1 MNFTFPIITL
11 PAQASANERGRLYGI
26 AARSQIR
33 HSILTYA
40 KLFASCG
47 IDWAQAGERARAYSE
62 VISALDPLLM
72 DEMQGIALG
81 SGWHLDDILALNCR
95 TEILPPN
102 FLSDDTRSGAA
113 ALAANR
119 LAGLADWEP
128 DQALDPHLRDGEC
141 TAMCVQGRVSEDG
154 NTWFAQNWDWIGRQ
168 RAALV
173 ILKTHTT
180 QGRALTTLTEA
191 GMLAKIGM
199 NAAGFALGLNIL
211 RSTHDGFKP
220 GVPVHIVLRHLLGC
234 DSVAHA
240 RERLARMASLGF
252 GAASN
257 VPCADAQGEVAC
269 FEIAP
274 AGWAE
279 LKPENGVVIHTN
291 HFMCTPL
298 LGEQSPLGLA
308 LSSQPR
314 LNTAAHHAAQT
325 GLGFEKLQAFLRDE
339 SDGYLSVCRKPNP
352 ALPPEGR
359 VESVAGVLMNTHTRQ
374 MWIAPDVPSQ
384 VAFQA
389 IVNDWD

>member
-102 FLSDDTRSGAA
+102 FLSDDTHSGAA

-141 TAMCVQGRVSEDG
+141 TAMCVQGRVSVDG
-154 NTWFAQNWDWIGRQ
+154 HTWFAQNWDWIGRQ

-211 RSTHDGFKP
+211 RSTNDGFKP

-234 DSVAHA
+234 DSVTHA
-240 RERLARMASLGF
+240 RERLAHMASLGF

-314 LNTAAHHAAQT
+314 LDTAAHHAAQT